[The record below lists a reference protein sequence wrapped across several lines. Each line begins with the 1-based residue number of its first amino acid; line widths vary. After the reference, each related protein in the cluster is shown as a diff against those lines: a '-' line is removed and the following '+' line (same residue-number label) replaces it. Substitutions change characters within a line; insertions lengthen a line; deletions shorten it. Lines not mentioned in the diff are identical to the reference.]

1 MVKKDGKQVATLE
14 RAIELAVGAHRGQQD
29 RSGRPYIL
37 HPLWL
42 MHQFEDSDA
51 MITAVLHDTVED
63 TALTLQTLKDEGFS
77 NEIIEAID
85 ALTRRKD
92 ETYAQFIQRLKPQ
105 PLARRVKLADI
116 EHNLDVRRLSHLNE
130 DDLKRFGKYHQ
141 AWCVLRDAVKS

>member
-1 MVKKDGKQVATLE
+1 MATLE
-14 RAIELAVGAHRGQQD
+14 RAIELAVDAHRGQQD

-51 MITAVLHDTVED
+51 MIIAVLHDTVED
-63 TALTLQTLKDEGFS
+63 TTLTLQSLKDEGFS
-77 NEIIEAID
+77 HEIIEAID

-92 ETYAQFIQRLKPQ
+92 ETYAQFIQRVKPQ

-130 DDLKRFGKYHQ
+130 DDLERVAKYHQ
-141 AWCVLRDAVKS
+141 AWCVLRDTADS